1 MSASPLFTSRFPSLF
16 LAKALAVIFALGAP
30 LVRADSFPAG
40 DLTVT
45 VEEQENGSVK
55 FSLGGTAY
63 LQQNGSFSSTNYS
76 YSPGTP
82 PATFFG
88 SYGLPPGLKLTVPD
102 RTEGSEEESVE
113 EGPLATRDLLPT
125 YVFGTMGWSLGW
137 FTSGPLLAGDPIT
150 GSGSVISS
158 SLPFSFF
165 IPGTF
170 EVGPGL
176 ETSEPESAADEAATL
191 PTGIYPYSITYKV
204 IPFTA
209 EPRLTVATPS
219 RFPKTRLLRSGGT
232 RQVAVSNRGNVTIRN
247 LSVSITG
254 AASRDF
260 SHGALPVTQLAPGA
274 STRVSVSFKPRRTG
288 TRNASLLV
296 RGAYEPPA
304 PVYDS
309 EAEELPALDPPSPI
323 PVSASAPLVGT
334 GFLPQPNPR
343 PNSPRFPFGFLG
355 PR

>member
-1 MSASPLFTSRFPSLF
+1 MSRFPSLF

-63 LQQNGSFSSTNYS
+63 LLQNANFNSTNFS

-82 PATFFG
+82 PSTFFG
-88 SYGLPPGLKLTVPD
+88 SYGLPSGLTLTVPD
-102 RTEGSEEESVE
+102 RTEVSEEESVE
-113 EGPLATRDLLPT
+113 EGPLATRDLSLG
-125 YVFGTMGWSLGW
+125 YVFGTSGWGLGW
-137 FTSGPLLAGDPIT
+137 FTSGPLLVGDPIT
-150 GSGSVISS
+150 GSGSVTTASI
-158 SLPFSFF
+158 PFSFF
-165 IPGTF
+165 VPGTF
-170 EVGPGL
+170 EVGPGIDD
-176 ETSEPESAADEAATL
+176 SEPESAAPEAATV
-191 PTGIYPYSITYKV
+191 PAGIYPYSITYKV

-209 EPRLTVATPS
+209 EPRLIVATPS

-260 SHGALPVTQLAPGA
+260 SHGSLPVTQLAPGA
-274 STRVSVSFKPRRTG
+274 STRISVSFKPRRTG
-288 TRNASLLV
+288 VRNASLLV

-304 PVYDS
+304 PVYTS
-309 EAEELPALDPPSPI
+309 EAEELPVMDPPT
-323 PVSASAPLVGT
+323 PVAVSVSVPLVGT
-334 GFLPQPNPR
+334 GFLPQPIPR